1 MRIAYLSTFY
11 PFRGGIAQFNASL
24 YREFEKYL
32 SGQTDIR
39 DKSNEIKAFTFT
51 RQYPGFL
58 FPGKTQY
65 VTNDE
70 QADQVPSL
78 PLLDS
83 INPLTYYKTARRI
96 KAFDPDLL
104 IMKYWMSFF
113 GPSLGSVAKL
123 MPKHTKVITI
133 LDNVIPHEK
142 RFFDHAFTRYFL
154 KQNSGFV
161 AMSDK
166 VKNDLIS
173 LSPDAKYIKREHP
186 LYDHFGQK
194 IDQTEARQKLKL
206 FPNKK
211 TLLFFGFIRDYK
223 GLDVLIKAFDLLD
236 DSYQLVIA
244 GETYGSFDKYQ
255 QLIDSIKKKNQVFV
269 FNDYISDS
277 EVPLFFSAASVC
289 VLPYKSA
296 TQSGITS
303 IAYHFDLPLIATDV
317 GGLKESIR
325 HLQTGVIVDICEPEP
340 VAKAINEYFTRQ
352 LAGIFI
358 PGIQKLKEELSWKKF
373 ANAILEFAEKLPA

>member
-24 YREFEKYL
+24 YREFEK
-32 SGQTDIR
+32 QH
-39 DKSNEIKAFTFT
+39 EIKAFTFK
-51 RQYPGFL
+51 RQYPDFL

-70 QADQVPSL
+70 NADPVPSL
-78 PLLDS
+78 QLLDS
-83 INPLTYYKTARRI
+83 INPITYLSTAKKIR
-96 KAFDPDLL
+96 AFNPDLL

-113 GPSLGSVAKL
+113 GPSLGTVAKL
-123 MPKHTKVITI
+123 MPKQTKVITI

-142 RFFDHAFTRYFL
+142 RFFDNAFTRYFL
-154 KQNSGFV
+154 KQNDGFV
-161 AMSDK
+161 AMSDT
-166 VKNDLIS
+166 VRNDLLS
-173 LSPDAKYIKREHP
+173 LKPDAKYIKKEHP

-194 IDQTEARQKLKL
+194 IAQTKARQQLKL
-206 FPNKK
+206 FSDKK

-244 GETYGSFDKYQ
+244 GETYGSFDIYWK
-255 QLIDSIKKKNQVFV
+255 LIGSLKNKKQVFV

-277 EVPLFFSAASVC
+277 QVPAFFSAADVC
-289 VLPYKSA
+289 ILPYKSA

-303 IAYHFDLPLIATDV
+303 IAYHFDMPLIATDV

-325 HLQTGVIVDICEPEP
+325 HLKTGIIVDRCEP
-340 VAKAINEYFTRQ
+340 VAIALSIKNYFDNH
-352 LAGIFI
+352 LADNLV
-358 PGIQKLKEELSWKKF
+358 PGIQKLKEELSWKNF
-373 ANAILEFAEKLPA
+373 ADSILEFFNVSYLFRF